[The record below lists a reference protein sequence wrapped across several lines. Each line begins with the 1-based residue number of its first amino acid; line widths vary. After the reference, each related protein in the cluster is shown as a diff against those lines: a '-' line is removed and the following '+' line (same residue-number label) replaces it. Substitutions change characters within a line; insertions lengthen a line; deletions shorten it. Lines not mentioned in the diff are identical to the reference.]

1 MCAIRWYL
9 AAATSSVAVN
19 GKRLDAGFRPYQS
32 AAFNR

>member
-9 AAATSSVAVN
+9 RAATSSVAVN